1 MRALRLTGSVAAR
14 LALGNGLLLIL
25 VIGLISGV
33 FYFGTV
39 GVLARSM
46 DGKIIAISNR
56 LTDEYAR
63 RPVAELVQE
72 INHELADGIDSDTE
86 IFLVTAADGHR
97 LAGNL
102 STWPTGVPLGQLL
115 DGEVIRD
122 ERPVS
127 ARLLV
132 QRLSDG
138 GLVYVGRDLNEQ
150 RAIRQLVLR
159 ALEGV
164 MAVSLVLV
172 ALGALLLRHQIERR
186 IGGIRHTA
194 REIESGNLQQRIAVS
209 GDDEFARL
217 GVDINR
223 MLDRIEQLMNGVRH
237 VSNTIAHDLRTP
249 MGRVR
254 ARLDE
259 VLRREAGLPALTEA
273 ARGAIE
279 GIDDLIVMLNKLLR
293 IAEAESGVRT
303 DTFERVNLNSIV
315 HDMAELYD
323 AAAEQAGVRLV
334 VLSHEA
340 VWGHGDHDL
349 LANAVASLID
359 NALKYAGRGA
369 VVELAA
375 GADAQRAFITVRD
388 NGPGVPESELPRL
401 TERFYRVDRSRSQPG
416 NGLGLSIVAATA
428 TLHGGSF
435 ELRNAEPG
443 LRATLRL
450 PHAGPPAV
458 EISSA
463 TRAEKNDADEQRW
476 DAADT
481 ARRVL

>member
-1 MRALRLTGSVAAR
+1 MRSLRLTDSVAAR
-14 LALGNGLLLIL
+14 LALGNGLLLIA
-25 VIGLISGV
+25 VIVLISAV

-56 LTDEYAR
+56 LTNEFGQ
-63 RPVAELVQE
+63 RPIGELVQE
-72 INHELADGIDSDTE
+72 INHELIDGIDSDTE
-86 IFLVTAADGHR
+86 IFLVTSPDGHR

-102 STWPTGVPLGQLL
+102 TTWPTGVPIGQLL

-122 ERPVS
+122 ERPAT

-132 QRLSDG
+132 QRLPDG
-138 GLVYVGRDLNEQ
+138 GLVYVGRDLSEQ
-150 RAIRQLVLR
+150 RAIRELVVR

-172 ALGALLLRHQIERR
+172 AIGALLLRHQIERR
-186 IGGIRHTA
+186 IGGIRHTV
-194 REIESGNLQQRIAVS
+194 RQIESGNLQQRIAVS

-217 GVDINR
+217 GIEINS
-223 MLDRIEQLMNGVRH
+223 MLDRIEQLMSGVRH

-259 VLRREAGLPALTEA
+259 ALRRDANMPALTDA
-273 ARGAIE
+273 ARVAIE
-279 GIDDLIVMLNKLLR
+279 GIDDLIVMLNKLLH
-293 IAEAESGVRT
+293 IAEAESGVRA

-323 AAAEQAGVRLV
+323 AAAEEAGVRLV
-334 VLSHEA
+334 VLSQGA
-340 VWGHGDHDL
+340 VWAHGDHDL

-359 NALKYAGRGA
+359 NALKYAGSGA

-375 GADAQRAFITVRD
+375 GAEEQRVFITVRD
-388 NGPGVPESELPRL
+388 NGPGVAATELPRL

-435 ELRNAEPG
+435 ELTNASPG
-443 LRATLRL
+443 LRATIRL
-450 PHAGPPAV
+450 PHAPPPTA
-458 EISSA
+458 EASA
-463 TRAEKNDADEQRW
+463 AAGGETERRHWSTQEHAGRA
-476 DAADT
+476 
-481 ARRVL
+481 L

>member
-1 MRALRLTGSVAAR
+1 MRALRLTDSVAAR
-14 LALGNGLLLIL
+14 LALGNGLLLIV
-25 VIGLISGV
+25 VIGLISAV

-56 LTDEYAR
+56 LTSQYAQ
-63 RPVAELVQE
+63 RPIAELVEE
-72 INHELADGIDSDTE
+72 INHELLDGIDSDTE
-86 IFLVTAADGHR
+86 IFLVTAPDGHR

-102 STWPTGVPLGQLL
+102 STWPTGVPVGQLL

-122 ERPVS
+122 ERPS
-127 ARLLV
+127 YARLLL
-132 QRLSDG
+132 QRLPDG
-138 GLVYVGRDLNEQ
+138 GMFYVGRDLSEQ

-159 ALEGV
+159 ALESV
-164 MAVSLVLV
+164 MAVSLVVV

-217 GVDINR
+217 GIDINR

-249 MGRVR
+249 MGRLR

-259 VLRREAGLPALTEA
+259 ALRRDAGLPALTDA

-279 GIDDLIVMLNKLLR
+279 GIDDLIVMLNKILR
-293 IAEAESGVRT
+293 IAEAESGVRA

-323 AAAEQAGVRLV
+323 AAAEQAGVRLA
-334 VLSHEA
+334 VLSHDA
-340 VWGHGDHDL
+340 VWAHGDHDL

-369 VVELAA
+369 VVDIAA

-388 NGPGVPESELPRL
+388 NGPGVAASELPRL
-401 TERFYRVDRSRSQPG
+401 TERFYRVDRARNQPG

-435 ELRNAEPG
+435 ELSNADPG

-450 PHAGPPAV
+450 PHAGSPGLA
-458 EISSA
+458 SA
-463 TRAEKNDADEQRW
+463 SGARTEANAAEAKRWTAQESGRRA
-476 DAADT
+476 
-481 ARRVL
+481 L

>member
-1 MRALRLTGSVAAR
+1 MRAPRLTDSVAAR
-14 LALGNGLLLIL
+14 LALGNGLLLIV
-25 VIGLISGV
+25 VIGLISAV

-56 LTDEYAR
+56 LTAEFAR
-63 RPVAELVQE
+63 RPAGELVQE
-72 INHELADGIDSDTE
+72 INHELVDGIDSDTE
-86 IFLVTAADGHR
+86 IFLVTAPDGHR

-102 STWPTGVPLGQLL
+102 STWPTGVPLGQLI

-122 ERPVS
+122 ERPAS

-132 QRLSDG
+132 QRLPDG
-138 GLVYVGRDLNEQ
+138 GLVYVGRDLSEQ

-164 MAVSLVLV
+164 IAVSLVAV
-172 ALGALLLRHQIERR
+172 ALGAFLLHHQIERR

-217 GVDINR
+217 SVDINR
-223 MLDRIEQLMNGVRH
+223 MLDRIEQLMSGIRH

-259 VLRREAGLPALTEA
+259 ALRREAGLPALTDA
-273 ARGAIE
+273 ARAAIE

-293 IAEAESGVRT
+293 IAEAEAGVRA

-334 VLSHEA
+334 TLGQEA
-340 VWGHGDHDL
+340 VWAHGDHDL

-369 VVELAA
+369 TVDLTA
-375 GADAQRAFITVRD
+375 GSDAERVFVTVRD
-388 NGPGVPESELPRL
+388 NGPGVADSELPHL
-401 TERFYRVDRSRSQPG
+401 TERFYRVDRSRSLPG

-435 ELRNAEPG
+435 ELTNARPG

-450 PHAGPPAV
+450 PHARPPLV
-458 EISSA
+458 EKPA
-463 TRAEKNDADEQRW
+463 ARAGNEVDEQRW
-476 DAADT
+476 APQDA